1 MRVLYSCEDH
11 IRHPRLNSR
20 IANELG
26 CILNLNNCI
35 NFVVLLAQSLRPNII
50 YFGHYPLDLTV
61 TSTRIIVVV
70 CVFALESTKF
80 KQLLSVFF
88 QRI

>member
-35 NFVVLLAQSLRPNII
+35 NFVVLLAQSLNRPNII
-50 YFGHYPLDLTV
+50 YFGHYPPDLTI

-70 CVFALESTKF
+70 SVFALESTKF

-88 QRI
+88 Q